1 MNDVPEFKGGA
12 NFVEAAVNEVPEYTG
27 ILATVGDQAVPS
39 VEKPE
44 FKGGVNAVMALEH
57 KLPEYHGVLAT
68 VGNEEAPV
76 LEKPDYPVEL
86 LAHDQTIK
94 PNVSVVKEEQNRL
107 PETGEGESET
117 AIFLAGVSLALSA
130 ALLTAKRKED

>member
-1 MNDVPEFKGGA
+1 
-12 NFVEAAVNEVPEYTG
+12 
-27 ILATVGDQAVPS
+27 
-39 VEKPE
+39 
-44 FKGGVNAVMALEH
+44 MALEH